1 MQVHEGYAD
10 FRGYRTWFRV
20 TGDLKS
26 GRLPL
31 IVAHGGPGC
40 THDYVDSFKDLADT
54 GRAVVHYDQLGNGRS
69 THLRDAPADFWNVE
83 LFLAELNNL
92 VEHLHIRDYALLGQ
106 SWGGMLGAE
115 HAVCQP
121 AGLKALIIANSPA
134 SMDLWRAAANE
145 LRQALPAEVQATLLR
160 HEAAGTTDSAEYHAA
175 SQVYYARH
183 VCRLQPEPA
192 EVLRT
197 NAAIEDDPTV
207 YHTMN
212 GPTEFHVIGSLRHWS
227 IIERL
232 PRIQV
237 PTLLISGRFDEATP
251 ATVQPFAD
259 GIRDVRWQIF
269 EQSSHMPHV
278 EEREACMACVGA
290 FLAHVGHSPI

>member
-31 IVAHGGPGC
+31 IIAHGGPGC

-92 VEHLHIRDYALLGQ
+92 IEHLHVSEYALLGQ

-115 HAVCQP
+115 HAVRQP

-227 IIERL
+227 IIEHL

-278 EEREACMACVGA
+278 EEREACMACVEG
-290 FLAHVGHSPI
+290 FLAHVES

>member
-31 IVAHGGPGC
+31 IIAHGGPGC

-92 VEHLHIRDYALLGQ
+92 IEHLHVSEYALLGQ

-115 HAVCQP
+115 HAVRQP

-278 EEREACMACVGA
+278 EEREACMACVEA

>member
-31 IVAHGGPGC
+31 IIAHGGPGC

-92 VEHLHIRDYALLGQ
+92 IEHLHISEYALLGQ

-115 HAVCQP
+115 HAVRQP

-278 EEREACMACVGA
+278 EEREACMACVEA

>member
-31 IVAHGGPGC
+31 IIAHGGPGC

-92 VEHLHIRDYALLGQ
+92 IEHLHVSEYALLGQ

-115 HAVCQP
+115 HAVRQP

-227 IIERL
+227 IIEGL

-278 EEREACMACVGA
+278 EEREACMACVEG
-290 FLAHVGHSPI
+290 FLAHVES

>member
-10 FRGYRTWFRV
+10 FRGYQTWFRV

-31 IVAHGGPGC
+31 IIAHGGPGC

-92 VEHLHIRDYALLGQ
+92 IEHLHIREYALLGQ

-115 HAVCQP
+115 HAVRQP

-134 SMDLWRAAANE
+134 SMDLWCAAANE

-160 HEAAGTTDSAEYHAA
+160 HEAAGTTDSAEYRAA
-175 SQVYYARH
+175 SDVYYARH

-197 NAAIEDDPTV
+197 NAAIDDDPTV

-212 GPTEFHVIGSLRHWS
+212 GPTEFHVIGSLRNWS

-232 PRIQV
+232 PRIEV

-269 EQSSHMPHV
+269 EASSHMPHV

-290 FLAHVGHSPI
+290 FLAHVE

>member
-31 IVAHGGPGC
+31 IIAHGGPGC

-92 VEHLHIRDYALLGQ
+92 IEHLHVSEYALLGQ

-115 HAVCQP
+115 HAVRQP

-227 IIERL
+227 IIEHL

>member
-31 IVAHGGPGC
+31 IIAHGGPGC

-83 LFLAELNNL
+83 LFMAELNNL
-92 VEHLHIRDYALLGQ
+92 IEHLHVSEYALLGQ

-115 HAVCQP
+115 HAVRQP

-227 IIERL
+227 IIEHL

-278 EEREACMACVGA
+278 EEREACMACVEG
-290 FLAHVGHSPI
+290 FLAHVES

>member
-10 FRGYRTWFRV
+10 FGGYRTWFRV

-31 IVAHGGPGC
+31 IIAHGGPGC

-92 VEHLHIRDYALLGQ
+92 VEHLHIREYALLGQ

-115 HAVCQP
+115 HAVRQP

-134 SMDLWRAAANE
+134 SMDLWCAAANE
-145 LRQALPAEVQATLLR
+145 LRQALPVEVQATLLR
-160 HEAAGTTDSAEYHAA
+160 HEAAGTTDSAEYRAA
-175 SQVYYARH
+175 SDVYYARH

-212 GPTEFHVIGSLRHWS
+212 GPTEFHVIGSLRNWS

-232 PRIQV
+232 PRIEV

-269 EQSSHMPHV
+269 EASSHMPHV

-290 FLAHVGHSPI
+290 FLAHVES

>member
-10 FRGYRTWFRV
+10 FRGHRTWFRV

-31 IVAHGGPGC
+31 IIAHGGPGC

-92 VEHLHIRDYALLGQ
+92 IEHLHIRDYALLGQ

-115 HAVCQP
+115 HAVRQP

>member
-31 IVAHGGPGC
+31 IIAHGGPGC

-92 VEHLHIRDYALLGQ
+92 IEHLHIREYALLGQ

-115 HAVCQP
+115 HAVRQP

-134 SMDLWRAAANE
+134 SMELWCAAAHE

-160 HEAAGTTDSAEYHAA
+160 HEAAGTTDSAEYRAA
-175 SQVYYARH
+175 SDVYYARH

-197 NAAIEDDPTV
+197 NAAIDADPTV

-212 GPTEFHVIGSLRHWS
+212 GPTEFHVIGSLRNWS

-232 PRIQV
+232 PRIEV

-269 EQSSHMPHV
+269 EASSHMPHV

-290 FLAHVGHSPI
+290 FLAHVE